1 MRKKGGVLALLE
13 ASGVSLHQPVH
24 QDNSGQHFPAALVA
38 SPISKTRRS
47 SRKLSTKCQRVGV
60 THMRARTINNW
71 FRCRGSEEL
80 VTNGLCFFYSR
91 RKINL

>member
-13 ASGVSLHQPVH
+13 ASGVSLHQSVH
-24 QDNSGQHFPAALVA
+24 QDSSGQHFPAALAA
-38 SPISKTRRS
+38 SPISKTQRS

-60 THMRARTINNW
+60 THMRACTINNW

-80 VTNGLCFFYSR
+80 QTAFVSFIAGE
-91 RKINL
+91 K